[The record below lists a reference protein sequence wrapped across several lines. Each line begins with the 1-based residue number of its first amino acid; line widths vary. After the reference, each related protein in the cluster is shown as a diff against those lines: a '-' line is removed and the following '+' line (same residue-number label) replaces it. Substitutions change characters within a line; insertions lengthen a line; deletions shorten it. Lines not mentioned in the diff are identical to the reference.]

1 MPVSL
6 HRRNSRKKQL
16 KAETASLSFPHCFN
30 SLAYHPLENSTNYN
44 SINKNTQK
52 QNTRTLH
59 WVMFTT
65 LRELRFLAPPF
76 GTPKGGSRSRY
87 ITSFHPLS
95 REAPKVTMTS
105 SEVLRFL
112 RSTMNSEPCLWS
124 LVFFLMKPHGRGFTQ
139 QKKCVVKHQEKT
151 ESFFWGGH
159 LLRQTKTQMND
170 TNLHDNLL
178 IHVLCSLRT
187 SNLRIRVRF
196 GRGQIRTCP
205 KHKIPHFQGFKRN
218 EVHNSSWQTT
228 RIQIHEFKSYKIKNS
243 YENLELYLQTIDAS
257 SIPYCLCCFCFFFV
271 NSFESE

>member
-124 LVFFLMKPHGRGFTQ
+124 LVFFDEATRSWVYPTKKMRGETSRENRELFLGRTF
-139 QKKCVVKHQEKT
+139 
-151 ESFFWGGH
+151 
-159 LLRQTKTQMND
+159 TKTDKN
-170 TNLHDNLL
+170 TNERH
-178 IHVLCSLRT
+178 
-187 SNLRIRVRF
+187 
-196 GRGQIRTCP
+196 
-205 KHKIPHFQGFKRN
+205 
-218 EVHNSSWQTT
+218 
-228 RIQIHEFKSYKIKNS
+228 
-243 YENLELYLQTIDAS
+243 
-257 SIPYCLCCFCFFFV
+257 
-271 NSFESE
+271 